1 MRNTQWLLALGAC
14 VAVSSAAMAQPAYV
28 TAAIADPARPAA
40 EREQDP
46 ERKVTDVVVFAA
58 VKPGEKVVDLM
69 PGGGYY
75 TRIWSKIVGPTGKVW
90 AVNARP
96 ANDSMKALLADTA
109 YSVNTAFVEG
119 PLAQFK
125 SPEPAD
131 VVFTSRNY
139 HDLYNNGGS
148 PTAATKAMFDT
159 LKPGG
164 RFVILD
170 HRALPGVNSQ
180 SFHRID
186 PALVR
191 KEVEAAGFQF
201 VGESNVLARAS
212 DPKNVPVQ
220 DPSIRGETDQ
230 FILVFRKP

>member
-1 MRNTQWLLALGAC
+1 MRTTHWLMALGAC
-14 VAVSSAAMAQPAYV
+14 AVFSSAAMAQPAYV
-28 TAAIADPARPAA
+28 TAAIADPGRPAA
-40 EREQDP
+40 ERDQDP
-46 ERKVTDVVVFAA
+46 ERKVTDVVTFAA
-58 VKPGEKVVDLM
+58 VKPGEKVIDLM

-96 ANDSMKALLADTA
+96 ANESMKTLIANPA
-109 YSVNTAFVEG
+109 YSGNTAFIEG

-139 HDLYNNGGS
+139 HDLHNNGGN
-148 PTAATKAMFDT
+148 PAPVNKAMFEA
-159 LKPGG
+159 LKSGG

-170 HRALPGVNSQ
+170 HRALPGVNSE
-180 SFHRID
+180 SMHRID

-191 KEVEAAGFQF
+191 TEVEAAGFQF
-201 VGESNVLARAS
+201 VGQSDVLARAS

>member
-1 MRNTQWLLALGAC
+1 MRNVQWLLALGAC
-14 VAVSSAAMAQPAYV
+14 AAISSAAMAQPAYV
-28 TAAIADPARPAA
+28 TAAISDAGRPAA
-40 EREQDP
+40 DREQDP

-58 VKPGEKVVDLM
+58 VQPGEKVIDLM

-90 AVNARP
+90 AINARP
-96 ANDSMKALLADTA
+96 ASDPMKALLADAAYSGNTA
-109 YSVNTAFVEG
+109 YIEG
-119 PLAQFK
+119 PLAAFK
-125 SPEPAD
+125 APEPAD

-139 HDLYNNGGS
+139 HDLHNNGGD
-148 PTAATKAMFDT
+148 PAPVNKAMFEA
-159 LKPGG
+159 LKSGG

-170 HRALPGVNSQ
+170 HRALPGVNSETL
-180 SFHRID
+180 HRID

-191 KEVEAAGFQF
+191 TEVEAAGFQF
-201 VGESNVLARAS
+201 VAQSDVLARAS
-212 DPKNVPVQ
+212 DPKNVRVQ